1 MEFRYFL
8 LFRNNEYA
16 HNVATKL
23 NGIVNVRNSGSEIL
37 SIRPLETDVF
47 LIDAHYGGQMS
58 RLNGL
63 DIVTKLIKSRQ
74 GVDFRIIVY
83 SWLSLENI
91 SHMYPE
97 RTNLLKTS
105 KIQLI
110 QNPTIISK

>member
-16 HNVATKL
+16 YNVAKKL
-23 NGIVNVRNSGSEIL
+23 KGIVSVRNSGSEIL
-37 SIRPLETDVF
+37 SIRPLVIDIF

-58 RLNGL
+58 QLNGL
-63 DIVTKLIKSRQ
+63 DIVSKLIKSRQ

-83 SWLSLENI
+83 SWLSIENI
-91 SHMYPE
+91 SHMYPD

-105 KIQLI
+105 KIQFI
-110 QNPTIISK
+110 QNPIIISK